1 MKYCNCFVL
10 MYKDCW
16 HHLRNVWF
24 GAVIKKICAHLADLL
39 EEYLEEIHYSLL
51 VMTVI
56 GNLFSSSE
64 KCFGGTVNYSKG
76 EESMLVDYMRRY
88 HPISYLYPVYQACGV
103 SLQYIDAEVVVVVL
117 MNIPHYLELL
127 IWIIIC
133 GGDGI
138 FEKTYIIFRSVEM
151 VSLLRV
157 LYILHISLWLPLR
170 WLARNCGVLRNY
182 GFGVADI
189 PNAVDLT
196 EEAFAE
202 ITKEGNLMLDDDF
215 TMNIFELLAKKI
227 NPFKEYSTYMFEE
240 QQICPVGLQVE

>member
-1 MKYCNCFVL
+1 
-10 MYKDCW
+10 
-16 HHLRNVWF
+16 
-24 GAVIKKICAHLADLL
+24 
-39 EEYLEEIHYSLL
+39 
-51 VMTVI
+51 
-56 GNLFSSSE
+56 
-64 KCFGGTVNYSKG
+64 
-76 EESMLVDYMRRY
+76 
-88 HPISYLYPVYQACGV
+88 
-103 SLQYIDAEVVVVVL
+103 
-117 MNIPHYLELL
+117 
-127 IWIIIC
+127 
-133 GGDGI
+133 
-138 FEKTYIIFRSVEM
+138 M